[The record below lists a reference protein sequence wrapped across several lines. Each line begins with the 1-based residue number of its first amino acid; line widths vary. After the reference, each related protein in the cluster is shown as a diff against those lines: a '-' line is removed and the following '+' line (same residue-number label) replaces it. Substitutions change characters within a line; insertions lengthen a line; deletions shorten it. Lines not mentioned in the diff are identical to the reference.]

1 MNLTNYSVKTIGTNF
16 MEKTTD
22 DNKLLFK
29 ISCRSSLKIKP
40 HYLKKDNC
48 IVVYSP
54 LELVIRKRQSEW
66 VDLNFNISFLSK
78 THTLWINPPMKYKGS
93 GLAIMNNDKNW
104 ILNKTK
110 FNTIALHLFN
120 KSHFYD
126 IKIKENKV
134 LCYIL
139 ILGKKDI
146 DVVINYKDLK

>member
-16 MEKTTD
+16 MEKTI

-29 ISCRSSLKIKP
+29 ISCQSTLEIKP
-40 HYLKKDNC
+40 HYSQKDNC

-54 LELVIRKRQSEW
+54 LDLTIRKRQSEW
-66 VDLNFNISFLSK
+66 VDLKFDISFLSK
-78 THTLWINPPMKYKGS
+78 NHNLWVNPSIKYKGI
-93 GLAIMNNDKNW
+93 GLAISDDDTNW

-110 FNTIALHLFN
+110 FNTVALHLFN
-120 KSHFYD
+120 RSHFYD
-126 IKIKENKV
+126 IKIKKNKV

-146 DVVINYKDLK
+146 DVVINYEDLK

>member
-16 MEKTTD
+16 MEKTID
-22 DNKLLFK
+22 DKLLFK
-29 ISCRSSLKIKP
+29 ISCQSTLEIKP
-40 HYLKKDNC
+40 YYSQKDNC

-54 LELVIRKRQSEW
+54 SDLTIRKRQSEW
-66 VDLNFNISFLSK
+66 ADLKFDISYLSK
-78 THTLWINPPMKYKGS
+78 NHNLWINPAIKYKGGS
-93 GLAIMNNDKNW
+93 LAIIDNDRNW

-110 FNTIALHLFN
+110 FNTVALHLFN

-126 IKIKENKV
+126 IKITKNKV

-146 DVVINYKDLK
+146 DVVINYEDLK

>member
-16 MEKTTD
+16 MEKTI

-29 ISCRSSLKIKP
+29 ISCQSTLETKP
-40 HYLKKDNC
+40 HYSEKDNC

-54 LELVIRKRQSEW
+54 SNLTIRKRQSEW
-66 VDLNFNISFLSK
+66 VDLKFDISFLPK
-78 THTLWINPPMKYKGS
+78 NHNLWINPAIKYKGS
-93 GLAIMNNDKNW
+93 GLAIIDNDRNW

-110 FNTIALHLFN
+110 FNTVALHLFN

-126 IKIKENKV
+126 IKIKKNKV

-146 DVVINYKDLK
+146 DVVINYEDLK

>member
-16 MEKTTD
+16 MEKTMD
-22 DNKLLFK
+22 DKLLFK
-29 ISCRSSLKIKP
+29 ISCQSTLEIKP
-40 HYLKKDNC
+40 YYSQKDNC

-54 LELVIRKRQSEW
+54 SDLTIRKRQSEW
-66 VDLNFNISFLSK
+66 VDLKFDISYLSK
-78 THTLWINPPMKYKGS
+78 NHNLWINPAIKYKGG
-93 GLAIMNNDKNW
+93 GLAIIDNDRNW

-110 FNTIALHLFN
+110 FDTAALHLFN

-126 IKIKENKV
+126 IKIKKNKV
-134 LCYIL
+134 LCFIL

>member
-16 MEKTTD
+16 MEKTI
-22 DNKLLFK
+22 DNKLLLK
-29 ISCRSSLKIKP
+29 ISCQSTLETKP
-40 HYLKKDNC
+40 YYSQKDNY

-54 LELVIRKRQSEW
+54 SNLTIRKRQSQW
-66 VDLNFNISFLSK
+66 VDLKFNISFLSK
-78 THTLWINPPMKYKGS
+78 NHKLWINPAIKYKGS
-93 GLAIMNNDKNW
+93 GLAIIDNDRNW

-110 FNTIALHLFN
+110 FNTVALHLFN

-126 IKIKENKV
+126 LKITKNKV

-146 DVVINYKDLK
+146 DVVINYEDLK

>member
-16 MEKTTD
+16 MEKTID
-22 DNKLLFK
+22 DKLLFK
-29 ISCRSSLKIKP
+29 ISCQSTLEIKP
-40 HYLKKDNC
+40 YYSQKDNC

-54 LELVIRKRQSEW
+54 SDLTIRKRQSEW
-66 VDLNFNISFLSK
+66 ADLKFDISYLSK
-78 THTLWINPPMKYKGS
+78 NHNLWINPAIKYKGG
-93 GLAIMNNDKNW
+93 GLAIIDNDRNW

-110 FNTIALHLFN
+110 FNTVALHLFN

-126 IKIKENKV
+126 IKITKNKV

-146 DVVINYKDLK
+146 DVVINYEDLK